1 MNPKV
6 SVIVPAYNSEKYINQ
21 CITSIMQQTYKN
33 VEIII
38 INDGSNDSTKNK
50 IEELSRVDSRIK
62 LFTQLNSGPSVAR
75 NKGIDEAVGEYV
87 LFVDSDDKIEEVYI
101 EKLVNKMI
109 NHYYDVVCCGYVE
122 ESKYGITQ
130 LNHFFCGEEE
140 LNKDEFINNIFNGVG
155 GVLWAKI
162 FKRSILEK
170 HNIKMN
176 PNIFMCEDLLFILEY
191 CQYSKKFGV
200 IKDYLYRYNRL
211 NEKSISSNIDISYF
225 DNYNNVI
232 YGIEELLVKLDIN
245 RNIINDI
252 ILLKVQSLVNS
263 ILSSEASKYLE
274 LKSKDKFMKNAALV
288 LNNTLIKEHIY
299 KFRSSNIFSSIVNK
313 AIKSNNYFVLLYI
326 NIFNIYIDRTK
337 NKVLRR

>member
-6 SVIVPAYNSEKYINQ
+6 SIIVPVYNAEKYIDQ
-21 CITSIMQQTYKN
+21 CIISIMEQTYKN
-33 VEIII
+33 IEIII
-38 INDGSNDSTKNK
+38 IDDGSNDSTQNK
-50 IEELSRVDSRIK
+50 IEELCKADYRIK
-62 LFTQLNSGPSVAR
+62 LFTQVNSGPSVAR
-75 NKGIDEAVGEYV
+75 NRGIEEASGEYIV
-87 LFVDSDDKIEEVYI
+87 FVDSDDKIQKLYV
-101 EKLVNKMI
+101 EKLVNKIM
-109 NHYYDVVCCGYVE
+109 NDCYDLVCCGYVE
-122 ESKYGITQ
+122 ESKYGITR
-130 LNHFFCGEEE
+130 LNHFFYGEEE

-162 FKRSILEK
+162 FKRSILEQ

-200 IKDYLYRYNRL
+200 IEDYLYSYNRL

-245 RNIINDI
+245 KNIINDI
-252 ILLKVQSLVNS
+252 VLVKVQSLVNS
-263 ILSSEASKYLE
+263 ILLSEAAKYLE
-274 LKSKDKFMKNAALV
+274 LKSKAMFMKNMALV
-288 LNNTLIKEHIY
+288 LNNTLIKEHIDE
-299 KFRSSNIFSSIVNK
+299 FRSSNIFSSIVNK
-313 AIKSNNYFVLLYI
+313 AIKNNNYFILLCV
-326 NIFNIYIDRTK
+326 NIFNIVIDRTK